1 MSSTLEGLS
10 QTWLTIQGTLFPW
23 LKEEL
28 GELTEKQQMLVSTLE
43 VIRLEN
49 YLPSHR
55 GLVGCPPAD
64 RVAIASA
71 FVAKAVYNMGTTRIL
86 LDRLESDI
94 GLRRLCGWEHKHDI
108 PSEST
113 FSRAFTEFS
122 ESRLPELIHETLVK
136 ENLGKRVVGHISR
149 DSTAIHSREKPQAK
163 PKKEE
168 DKKPKKRGRPK
179 KGEERRKEKTRLQ
192 KQSEDMTLDE
202 MLEELPKPCTVGT
215 KKNSKG
221 KKESW
226 IGYKLH
232 IDSADGGIPVSCLL
246 SSASMHDSQ
255 AAIPLSEISASRVIS
270 CYDLMDAAYD
280 AAEIKQQCEKLGHIA
295 IIDTNPRR
303 DVALKEELR
312 NEASRQRM
320 IGQKDHTVTR
330 YNERSTV
337 ERVNGRLKDEFGG
350 RTVRV
355 RGNTKVMCHLMFGI
369 VALTVD
375 QLMKFVQ

>member
-1 MSSTLEGLS
+1 MGSTLEGLS

-28 GELTEKQQMLVSTLE
+28 GELTEMQQKLVSTLE
-43 VIRLEN
+43 VIRLEK
-49 YLPSHR
+49 YLPSYR

-64 RVAIASA
+64 RIAIASA
-71 FVAKAVYNMGTTRIL
+71 FVAKASYHMGTTRIL

-94 GLRRLCGWEHKHDI
+94 SLRRICGWEHKHDI

-113 FSRAFTEFS
+113 FSRAFAEFS
-122 ESRLPELIHETLVK
+122 ESQLPELIHETLIK
-136 ENLGKRVVGHISR
+136 ENLGNRVIGHISR
-149 DSTAIHSREKPQAK
+149 DSTAIHSREKPEAK
-163 PKKEE
+163 SKKAE

-179 KGEERRKEKTRLQ
+179 KGEERPKKKTRLQ

-221 KKESW
+221 NKESW

-232 IDSADGGIPVSCLL
+232 IDSADGGVPISCLL

-255 AAIPLSEISASRVIS
+255 AAIPLSQVSASRVDN
-270 CYDLMDAAYD
+270 CYDLMDSAYD

-295 IIDTNPRR
+295 IIDINPRR
-303 DVALKEELR
+303 DTALKEELQ
-312 NEASRQRM
+312 NEASRQRE
-320 IGQKDHTVTR
+320 IAQKDHKAIR

-355 RGNTKVMCHLMFGI
+355 KGNKKVMCHLMFGI
-369 VALTVD
+369 IALTVN
-375 QLMKFVQ
+375 QLMKFIQ